1 MEHLVVSFR
10 VVAPLLILMAIGVL
24 VRKTG
29 LISEAGF
36 RSANKLVL
44 YVAIPTLIIK
54 NILTCD
60 LSGLADVRFTVF
72 LTVSLLLLFGV
83 LMAAVPLFCR
93 DKKRRGVVIQ
103 GLYRTNDAVYG
114 LVIGSALLGEAH
126 MAAVSFAI
134 ALSVPIYNILGTIPL
149 ELNSGGRPNAGKM
162 IGNVVKNPIVLA
174 VLAGVLV
181 RALMEIFSFSLP
193 AVLDKPLSSL
203 SAMCSPLAFV
213 VLGGLI
219 SFSAV
224 KKNYAVL
231 AVCAAVRLVVIP
243 AAALGAALLCGFSGA
258 QLVAVLLIFGAPTS
272 MASFPIACGYD
283 CDSELAGE
291 LVAVTTVFSL
301 LTMFAAITIFSVG
314 GIV

>member
-10 VVAPLLILMAIGVL
+10 VVAPLLILMAIGIL
-24 VRKTG
+24 IRRTG
-29 LISEAGF
+29 LIPEAGF

-44 YVAIPTLIIK
+44 YVAIPALIAK

-72 LTVSLLLLFGV
+72 LIVSLLLLFGV
-83 LMAAVPLFCR
+83 LMAAVPLFCHEP
-93 DKKRRGVVIQ
+93 KRRGVLIQ

-114 LVIGSALLGEAH
+114 LAIGSALLGENH
-126 MAAVSFAI
+126 MATVAFAI
-134 ALSVPIYNILGTIPL
+134 ALSVPIFNILGGVPL
-149 ELNSGGRPNAGKM
+149 ELYSGGRPNVKKLVW
-162 IGNVVKNPIVLA
+162 NVIKNPIVLA
-174 VLAGVLV
+174 VLGGILV

-193 AVLDKPLSSL
+193 VVLEKPLFSL

-219 SFSAV
+219 SFSSV

-231 AVCAAVRLVVIP
+231 SVFTAARLIVIP
-243 AAALGAALLCGFSGA
+243 AVILGAALLCGFSGA

-272 MASFPIACGYD
+272 LASFPIACSYD
-283 CDSELAGE
+283 CDTELAGE
-291 LVAVTTVFSL
+291 LVAVTTVFSFL
-301 LTMFAAITIFSVG
+301 SMFVAITIFSVG